1 MNVYSNPN
9 GTGTKPYQWLNN
21 PEQAPKSNQD
31 SRELDDLI
39 ENRPKPN
46 LNGLIKYFST
56 NSAQQESAQ
65 FSKAMISNVPKKQD
79 ESLTHAALLSLQQPT
94 IAETKRSS
102 PIAKKTSPVNS
113 TSPDYTKPVFFRHNK
128 SEQKLA
134 SENGTT
140 ITSTSNCKICL
151 FLLN

>member
-21 PEQAPKSNQD
+21 PEQTPKSNRD
-31 SRELDDLI
+31 SRQLDDLI
-39 ENRPKPN
+39 ENGQKTN

-65 FSKAMISNVPKKQD
+65 FSKAMTSNVPKKQD
-79 ESLTHAALLSLQQPT
+79 ATVESSTRAALLSLPQPT
-94 IAETKRSS
+94 IAESKRSS
-102 PIAKKTSPVNS
+102 PIAKKTTSPVNS
-113 TSPDYTKPVFFRHNK
+113 TSPDYTKPVFFRLDM

-134 SENGTT
+134 
-140 ITSTSNCKICL
+140 TSNWKWLDC
-151 FLLN
+151 FESS